1 MWSPRFC
8 DECFSADGCG
18 KPRLNEFGTHEQK
31 LKFLKPVLAGEKII
45 ALGVTEP
52 NHGSDVASLETTAAR
67 EGDHYVIKGNKYLSP
82 MEPRPI

>member
-8 DECFSADGCG
+8 DECLVQTDVASPA
-18 KPRLNEFGTHEQK
+18 LNEFGTHEQK

-52 NHGSDVASLETTAAR
+52 ESRFRRSF
-67 EGDHYVIKGNKYLSP
+67 P
-82 MEPRPI
+82 